1 MSQVSFFE
9 GSKPLKITKPLRLI
23 DGKEYMSVRAA
34 SRAEGRAQATVK
46 KHGGV
51 MQ

>member
-1 MSQVSFFE
+1 MKLEVCDICR
-9 GSKPLKITKPLRLI
+9 KTLRYN
-23 DGKEYMSVRAA
+23 GKEYMSVRAA
-34 SRAEGRAQATVK
+34 SRAEGRAQATIK